1 MKWLANWVM
10 SRRSEKLLARLS
22 HCLPESGIIADVGS
36 GTGHNAD
43 AIRRLGKHQVRE
55 FDVADLH
62 WVGPGPELINNS
74 KIPVED
80 RVFDGLMMFFVL
92 QYPISPEELLRE
104 CRRVSRGPLLIIQ
117 STYQGRLGRF
127 LLASRE
133 FFWGRFALRL
143 AILAGLVRPD
153 HCSLQTRHDFTRLE
167 LTDLFTRVGLVVVEI
182 IPAEWSRLGVS
193 RDLFVLQR
201 GGF

>member
-10 SRRSEKLLARLS
+10 SRRSKQLLARLS

-43 AIRRLGKHQVRE
+43 AIRRLEKHQVRE

-80 RVFDGLMMFFVL
+80 RVFDGLMMIFVL

-127 LLASRE
+127 LLAIRE

-153 HCSLQTRHDFTRLE
+153 HCSLQARHDFTRLE
-167 LTDLFTRVGLVVVEI
+167 LTDLFTQVGLVVVEI
-182 IPAEWSRLGVS
+182 VPAEWSRLGVS

-201 GGF
+201 GGI

>member
-1 MKWLANWVM
+1 MKWMANWVM
-10 SRRSEKLLARLS
+10 SRRSQKLLARLF
-22 HCLPESGIIADVGS
+22 HCLPESGNIADVGS

-43 AIRRLGKHQVRE
+43 AVRRLGKHHVRE

-74 KIPVED
+74 KIPAED
-80 RVFDGLMMFFVL
+80 RVFDGLIMFFVL
-92 QYPISPEELLRE
+92 QYPLSPEELLRE

-127 LLASRE
+127 LLSIRE

-143 AILAGLVRPD
+143 AIMAGLVRPG
-153 HCSLQTRHDFTRLE
+153 HCSLQTRRDFTRLE
-167 LTDLFTRVGLVVVEI
+167 LTELFTRTGLEVVEVV
-182 IPAEWSRLGVS
+182 PRNWSRLGVS
-193 RDLFVLQR
+193 RDLFVLR
-201 GGF
+201 REGL